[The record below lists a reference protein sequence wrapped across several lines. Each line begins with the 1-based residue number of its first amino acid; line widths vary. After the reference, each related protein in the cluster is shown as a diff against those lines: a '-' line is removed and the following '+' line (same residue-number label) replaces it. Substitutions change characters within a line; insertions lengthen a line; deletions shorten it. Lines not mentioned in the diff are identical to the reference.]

1 MTCAYAVR
9 VALMKFPG
17 VESAEVSLNKGLA
30 TVKLKPG
37 NAIRPREFWEA
48 IRKNGNTPKVTHVVV
63 RGVIGDGG
71 TQLKV
76 AGSNELFA
84 LKALAGVDQQIK
96 AANGKTVV
104 LEGTLTPGKDMK
116 AAVPLDV
123 QAVRPLRGSGSAS
136 GEQNVTSG

>member
-37 NAIRPREFWEA
+37 NGIRPSEFWEA
-48 IRKNGNTPKVTHVVV
+48 IRKNGNTAKVTHVVV
-63 RGVIGDGG
+63 RGEITGGG

-76 AGSNELFA
+76 AGTNEVFA
-84 LKALAGVDQQIK
+84 LKAPDNVDQQLK
-96 AANGKTVV
+96 AVARKTVTF
-104 LEGTLTPGKDMK
+104 EGTLTPGKDAK
-116 AAVPLDV
+116 A
-123 QAVRPLRGSGSAS
+123 
-136 GEQNVTSG
+136 T

>member
-37 NAIRPREFWEA
+37 NNIRPSQFWEA
-48 IRKNGNTPKVTHVVV
+48 IRKNGNTPKVTHVIV
-63 RGVIGDGG
+63 RGEVQSGG

-76 AGSNELFA
+76 SDSNEIFQ
-84 LKALAGVDQQIK
+84 LKAPPPLQQQLN
-96 AANGKTVV
+96 ASASKTVTV
-104 LEGTLTPGKDMK
+104 DGTLTPGKDVK
-116 AAVPLDV
+116 AAVPLEIT
-123 QAVRPLRGSGSAS
+123 AAHP
-136 GEQNVTSG
+136 